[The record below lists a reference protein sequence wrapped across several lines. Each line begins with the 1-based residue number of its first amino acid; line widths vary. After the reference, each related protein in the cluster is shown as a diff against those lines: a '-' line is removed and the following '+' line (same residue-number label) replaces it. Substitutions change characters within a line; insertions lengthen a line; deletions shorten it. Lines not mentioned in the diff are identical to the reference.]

1 MNFLKRITA
10 GLVVLGALSNAS
22 ATVLYQDDFD
32 GLATDGLGGTT
43 PDITTDGNT
52 WLGGGLFNANGSV
65 ETAPLGPGDPGH
77 SGAWLPFE
85 PEAGKIYEA
94 SLTID
99 TQTGGN
105 NWISLGFAQQGL
117 DDRIID
123 VEGSVGVWIRDNKA
137 QTNGFEYWVGLWN
150 PGNITT
156 APPNLPDTAI
166 DVKIILDAT
175 DADSSNWTAAFEVN
189 GTAFPALTAGAGD
202 LGNIQFVGISTTF
215 TTGVVDD
222 FELSVVPEPGS
233 LALLGLGGLVI
244 MLRRH

>member
-1 MNFLKRITA
+1 MNSFKRITA
-10 GLVVLGALSNAS
+10 GLVALVTLSNAS
-22 ATVLYQDDFD
+22 ATILYQDDFD

-43 PDITTDGNT
+43 PDITTDGNA
-52 WLGGGLFNANGSV
+52 WAGGGLFNADGSV
-65 ETAPLGPGDPGH
+65 EEVPSNPGH

-85 PEAGKIYEA
+85 PEAGNLYEA
-94 SLTID
+94 TLTINP
-99 TQTGGN
+99 TSGGN
-105 NWISLGFAQQGL
+105 NWISLGFAQQGF

-123 VEGSVGVWIRDNKA
+123 VQGSVSVWIRDNKA
-137 QTNGFEYWVGLWN
+137 TTNGFEYWVGLWN

-202 LGNIQFVGISTTF
+202 LGNIQYVGISTSSAGGF
-215 TTGVVDD
+215 VDD
-222 FELSVVPEPGS
+222 FQLSIVPEPGS
-233 LALLGLGGLVI
+233 LALLGMGCLTF
-244 MLRRH
+244 MRRRRHV